1 MLIKEEL
8 SCYILQ
14 KNRIG
19 FPFLGG
25 GGLLKTFQINHQL
38 LTQPYTTEQ
47 QGGRSAVYIE
57 VLIMELAAAGW
68 LTHLW
73 PLLQMSRQPLQRRMR
88 KKISHKVATGQLD
101 PELVAKWVTTL
112 DRNHKVCSFYVTRP
126 RLFINSGLWCLSMTR
141 ELANVMKLTVDMSAC
156 HLTDWNKSEMQGI

>member
-14 KNRIG
+14 KDRIG

-57 VLIMELAAAGW
+57 VLIMELAAAG
-68 LTHLW
+68 
-73 PLLQMSRQPLQRRMR
+73 
-88 KKISHKVATGQLD
+88 
-101 PELVAKWVTTL
+101 
-112 DRNHKVCSFYVTRP
+112 
-126 RLFINSGLWCLSMTR
+126 
-141 ELANVMKLTVDMSAC
+141 
-156 HLTDWNKSEMQGI
+156 